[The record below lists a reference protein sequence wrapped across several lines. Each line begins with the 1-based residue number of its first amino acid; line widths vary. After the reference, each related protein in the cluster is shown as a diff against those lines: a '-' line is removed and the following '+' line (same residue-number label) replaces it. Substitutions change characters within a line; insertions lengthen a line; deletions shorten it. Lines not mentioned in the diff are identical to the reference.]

1 MDNPTSK
8 IKLTGE
14 EGAERLQEKLKTIS
28 SKGEE
33 EEVEQKARLAGLSY
47 VNLVRFPIAPEALSL
62 LTQEDALKYHAI
74 CFYAGE
80 RDAKVGFVKAE
91 DQIVKE
97 VKEMIESVYRLKL
110 EVFLISQI
118 SFDYGYKLYASLP
131 RVSKFA
137 TGVEITE
144 ENLKKYQAAVKTFRD
159 LDQKIKEVSISD
171 IIILIMAAA
180 LQSRSSDIHIEAEE
194 ADVKIRFRVDGVL
207 IDVASLPK
215 SFWKQVVTRIKL
227 LSRLKINIID
237 KPQDGRFT
245 IHLSNENIDVRISC
259 LPTAFG
265 ESIVMRILRSSS
277 AGLSFDNLGLRG
289 TVYEKLKQEVERP
302 NGMIMTTGPTG
313 SGKTTTLYAIL
324 NKLNDQE
331 TKIITL
337 EDPVEYQLKGI
348 NQSQVDPSRN
358 YTFAAGLRSILRQD
372 PDVVMVGEIR
382 DLETAEIAI
391 QAALTGHLVVSTLHT
406 NDAAG
411 AIPRFL
417 SMGVKPYLLAPAIN
431 AIIGQRLVRR
441 ICEHCKEEMILAPEV
456 LEKVKKT
463 LLDIPFVSGVK
474 VDLNTLKFYHG
485 LGCDECQGL
494 GYKSRIGI
502 YEVFTMNAEIEKV
515 IVGGEVSEY
524 LIRDLAKKQGMLTM
538 AQDGILKALDGVT
551 TAEEVFRVTE

>member
-8 IKLTGE
+8 IKLTE
-14 EGAERLQEKLKTIS
+14 DEGAEKLQEKLKTIS
-28 SKGEE
+28 DKGEE
-33 EEVEQKARLAGLSY
+33 EEAENKARQAGLSY
-47 VNLVRFPIAPEALSL
+47 VNLVHFPIAPEALVL
-62 LTQEDALKYHAI
+62 LSQEDALKYRAI

-80 RDAKVGFVKAE
+80 RDAKVGFVKAD
-91 DQIVKE
+91 DQIIKE
-97 VKEMIESVYRLKL
+97 AKQLIESLYRLKV
-110 EVFLISQI
+110 EVFLISQT
-118 SFDYGYKLYASLP
+118 SFDYSYKLYTTLP
-131 RVSKFA
+131 KISKFA

-144 ENLKKYQAAVKTFRD
+144 ENLKKYQVAIKTFRD

-171 IIILIMAAA
+171 IIILIVAAA

-194 ADVKIRFRVDGVL
+194 TDVKIRFRVDGVL

-227 LSRLKINIID
+227 LSALKINIID

-245 IHLSNENIDVRISC
+245 IHLSGENIDVRVSC

-265 ESIVMRILRSSS
+265 ESVVMRILRSS
-277 AGLSFDNLGLRG
+277 ATGLSFENLGLRG
-289 TVYEKLKQEVERP
+289 TVYEKLKEEVERP
-302 NGMIMTTGPTG
+302 NGMIITTGPTG

-324 NKLNDQE
+324 NKLNNQE

-358 YTFAAGLRSILRQD
+358 YTFSAGLRSILRQD
-372 PDVVMVGEIR
+372 PDVVMVGEVR

-406 NDAAG
+406 NDAPG

-441 ICEHCKEEMILAPEV
+441 VCEYCKQEITLAPEV
-456 LEKVKKT
+456 LEKVKKN
-463 LLDIPFVSGVK
+463 LSNIPPISGVK
-474 VDLNTLKFYHG
+474 IDLDNLKFYHG
-485 LGCDECQGL
+485 LGCDKCQGL
-494 GYKSRIGI
+494 GYNGRVGI

-538 AQDGILKALDGVT
+538 AQDGILKALDGIT
-551 TAEEVFRVTE
+551 TVEEVFRVTE

>member
-8 IKLTGE
+8 IKLTE
-14 EGAERLQEKLKTIS
+14 DEGAEKLQEKLKTIS
-28 SKGEE
+28 DKGEE
-33 EEVEQKARLAGLSY
+33 EEAENKARQAGLSY
-47 VNLVRFPIAPEALSL
+47 VNLVHFPIAPEALVL
-62 LTQEDALKYHAI
+62 LSQEDALKYRAI

-80 RDAKVGFVKAE
+80 RDAKVGFVKAD
-91 DQIVKE
+91 DQIIKE
-97 VKEMIESVYRLKL
+97 AKQLIESLYRLKV
-110 EVFLISQI
+110 EVFLISQT
-118 SFDYGYKLYASLP
+118 SFDYSYKLYTTLP
-131 RVSKFA
+131 KISKFA

-144 ENLKKYQAAVKTFRD
+144 ENLKKYQVAIKTFRD

-171 IIILIMAAA
+171 IIILIVAAA

-194 ADVKIRFRVDGVL
+194 TDVKIRFRVDGVL

-227 LSRLKINIID
+227 LSALKINIID

-245 IHLSNENIDVRISC
+245 IHLSGENIDVRVSC

-265 ESIVMRILRSSS
+265 ESVVMRILRSS
-277 AGLSFDNLGLRG
+277 ATGLSFENLGLRG
-289 TVYEKLKQEVERP
+289 TVYEKLKEEVERP
-302 NGMIMTTGPTG
+302 NGMIITTGPTG

-324 NKLNDQE
+324 NKLNNQE

-358 YTFAAGLRSILRQD
+358 YTFSAGLRSILRQD
-372 PDVVMVGEIR
+372 PDVVMVGEVR

-406 NDAAG
+406 NDAPG

-441 ICEHCKEEMILAPEV
+441 VCEYCKEEMILAPEV
-456 LEKVKKT
+456 LEKVKKN
-463 LLDIPFVSGVK
+463 LFNIPPISGVK
-474 VDLNTLKFYHG
+474 IDLDNLKFYHG
-485 LGCDECQGL
+485 LGCDKCQGL
-494 GYKSRIGI
+494 GYKGRVGI

-538 AQDGILKALDGVT
+538 AQDGILKALDGIT
-551 TAEEVFRVTE
+551 TVEEVFRVTE